1 MKELVF
7 NSEQKQIL
15 LELLKTNFGTQFDH
29 SLYHQMYKVFSET
42 DRHWFTVTWSRQ
54 AYIALG
60 HGYFIFKTEDRLYED
75 WEFNNL
81 CGIKSP
87 KPKTSKKYKLWKDLI
102 TRIREPWDNN
112 ETYQIIFK

>member
-15 LELLKTNFGTQFDH
+15 LDFLKMHFEAKFDH
-29 SLYHQMYKVFSET
+29 SLYHQMFKVFSET

-60 HGYFIFKTEDRLYED
+60 YGSFVFKTEDHLYED
-75 WEFNNL
+75 WEFRGL

-87 KPKTSKKYKLWKDLI
+87 KPRTSRKYQLWRDLI
-102 TRIREPWDNN
+102 ARIREPWDNN